1 MALLDMLTDQLA
13 GERTAQIGRRLGTDE
28 GTAGKAI
35 AAALPLL
42 MGALAKNASRSD
54 GANSLAGALDRDH
67 DGSVLDDLGGFLSSP
82 DTRSGDGILRHT
94 LGERRGAVEQELG
107 RRTGID
113 TGSITQLLPILA
125 PIVMGALG
133 KAKRQ
138 DSLDTGGLVSML
150 SGEQRRADKMSSGTS
165 DMLTMLLDSD
175 RDGSVADDV
184 AQAGIGFLGKL
195 LRRRR

>member
-1 MALLDMLTDQLA
+1 MLTDQLA
-13 GERTAQIGRRLGTDE
+13 GERTAQIGRQLGTDE
-28 GTAGKAI
+28 GAAGKAI

-42 MGALAKNASRSD
+42 MSALAKNASRGE
-54 GANSLAGALDRDH
+54 GADSLAGALERDH
-67 DGSVLDDLGGFLSSP
+67 DGSVLDDLGGFLKSP
-82 DTRSGDGILRHT
+82 DTRTGDGILRHT

-107 RRTGID
+107 RRTGLD
-113 TGSITQLLPILA
+113 VGSIAELLPILA

-138 DSLDTGGLVSML
+138 DNLDTSGLVSML
-150 SGEQRRADKMSSGTS
+150 SGEQRRADSMSSGTS
-165 DMLTMLLDSD
+165 DMLATLLDSD

-184 AQAGIGFLGKL
+184 AESGIGFLGKL